1 MTTTQLLVILKRKFP
16 DLNFQ
21 SHNYEFK
28 MISLEGSFV
37 QFYTYS
43 LESEDESSIWYFQ
56 SFTPQLEVRIPN
68 DNSEMFFDYISEM
81 IYKII
86 TIEKLYRE
94 VIEFNKNINSLDS
107 KRSFAI
113 NNIIEK

>member
-1 MTTTQLLVILKRKFP
+1 MTTNQLLEILNRKFP

-28 MISLEGSFV
+28 MISLKDSFV

-43 LESEDESSIWYFQ
+43 LEAEDESSIWYFQ
-56 SFTPQLEVRIPN
+56 SFTPQLEIRIPN
-68 DNSEMFFDYISEM
+68 EDTEFFFDYISEM
-81 IYKII
+81 VNKII

-94 VIEFNKNINSLDS
+94 VTEFKKNINSLDY
-107 KRSFAI
+107 KRSSAI
-113 NNIIEK
+113 KGIID

>member
-1 MTTTQLLVILKRKFP
+1 
-16 DLNFQ
+16 
-21 SHNYEFK
+21 